1 MKRQDTLNLKLI
13 CSNGGTS
20 HILDLNRQIFRPIRL
35 FLRKKVKILNR
46 SIYML
51 VYIVNE
57 KYS

>member
-1 MKRQDTLNLKLI
+1 MKRQDTLNPKLI

-20 HILDLNRQIFRPIRL
+20 QILDLNKQIFRPIRL
-35 FLRKKVKILNR
+35 FLRKKVKILIR